1 MVEHDRR
8 YPMIQSCR
16 RIYQRDNRKMDLTS
30 FNLASFLRTATQDV
44 FETMLSME
52 LGENEGIEALPPAT
66 RQVVGSVSMAGA
78 VSGTVNIYVS
88 DMFARVI
95 TADMLGMDLDEVD
108 SEEEIHDV
116 VGELSNMIGGDL
128 KSRLCDAGFECRL
141 SIPSITSGKD
151 FQIESKGW
159 AINEQVFF
167 EYQDH
172 IALIEAFLKN
182 GS

>member
-1 MVEHDRR
+1 ME
-8 YPMIQSCR
+8 
-16 RIYQRDNRKMDLTS
+16 LTS
-30 FNLASFLRTATQDV
+30 FNLASFLRSATQEV

-52 LGENEGIEALPPAT
+52 LGENGGIEALPGGMG
-66 RQVVGSVSMAGA
+66 QVVGSVSMAGT

-88 DMFARVI
+88 DAFAKVI
-95 TADMLGMDLDEVD
+95 TADMLGMEMEEVE
-108 SEEEIHDV
+108 SEEEVHVV

-128 KSRLCDAGFECRL
+128 KSRLCDAGFECSL

-159 AINEQVFF
+159 AVNEQVFF